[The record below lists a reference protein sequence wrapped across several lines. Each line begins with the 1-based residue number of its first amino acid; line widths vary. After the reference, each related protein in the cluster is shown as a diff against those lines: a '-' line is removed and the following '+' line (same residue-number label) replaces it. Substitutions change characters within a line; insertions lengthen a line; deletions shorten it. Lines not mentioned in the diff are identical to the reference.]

1 MLTVEYIFPAVAVAG
16 DIGSTAAGD
25 KLSLLHILT
34 ASPGHHAE
42 DAAAEP
48 AAARHPH
55 RGRTLLG
62 LAPHVLQVSGGWG

>member
-1 MLTVEYIFPAVAVAG
+1 MLTVEYIFPAVAG
-16 DIGSTAAGD
+16 DIGSTAAAGD

-34 ASPGHHAE
+34 GHHAE
-42 DAAAEP
+42 DAAAKP

-55 RGRTLLG
+55 RGRPLLG

>member
-34 ASPGHHAE
+34 G
-42 DAAAEP
+42 DML
-48 AAARHPH
+48 
-55 RGRTLLG
+55 RTLLPSLLL
-62 LAPHVLQVSGGWG
+62 LATLTEAAHYLVWLPMCSK

>member
-1 MLTVEYIFPAVAVAG
+1 VRWLGTAA
-16 DIGSTAAGD
+16 AAGD

-34 ASPGHHAE
+34 ADPGDPSPGHHAD
-42 DAAAEP
+42 DAATEP

-55 RGRTLLG
+55 RGRPLLG